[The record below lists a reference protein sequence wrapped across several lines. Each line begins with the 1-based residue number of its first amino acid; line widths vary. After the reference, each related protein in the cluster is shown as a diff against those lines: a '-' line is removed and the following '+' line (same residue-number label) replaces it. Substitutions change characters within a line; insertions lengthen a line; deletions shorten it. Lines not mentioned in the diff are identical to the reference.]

1 MNPLSKRLVLI
12 SHPLPEGVALDALR
26 ARYPELDVVHMPFR
40 LDPAANR
47 AFATQPAD
55 SLHAWTKSFP
65 AAFLEKLARAEVAYG
80 LMYPVDLVQRAP
92 NLRWLCNVLSGSD
105 HLKPLGLAGSNI
117 TVTCSKGV
125 SAKPIAEWAVTQ
137 LLVLFKRVLQ
147 RLQNQREHQW
157 RKLQFPNLQ
166 DCTVGVI
173 GLGEIGTE
181 VAKFSK
187 AMGMRVLAT
196 RRRPPEGVLPP
207 NVDALYPIAQL
218 HSMLGQCDAVV
229 LATALTE
236 DTSNLMGAA
245 EFAAMK
251 RGAFVVNVSRGAILD
266 EEAFAQAVCG
276 GQLGGGALDVFVEE
290 PLPADSPLWDLPN
303 VLISPHNTQGAN
315 DQPGK
320 VYARFVDNLGLY
332 MRGEPLQYQVN
343 PALGY

>member
-1 MNPLSKRLVLI
+1 VSKRLVLI
-12 SHPLPEGVALDALR
+12 SHPLPEGADLESLR
-26 ARYPELDVVHMPFR
+26 AQYPELDVVHMPFR

-47 AFATQPAD
+47 AFSTQPAD

-65 AAFLEKLARAEVAYG
+65 AAFLEQLAQAEVAYG

-117 TVTCSKGV
+117 TVTCSRGV
-125 SAKPIAEWAVTQ
+125 SATPIAEFVVTQ

-157 RKLQFPNLQ
+157 RKMEFPNLQ
-166 DCTVGVI
+166 ECTVGVI
-173 GLGEIGTE
+173 GLGEIGAE
-181 VAKFSK
+181 VARLSR

-196 RRRPPEGVLPP
+196 RRRPPEGALPP
-207 NVDALYPIAQL
+207 NVDTLYPIAQL
-218 HSMLGQCDAVV
+218 HAMLGQCDAVV
-229 LATALTE
+229 LAAALTE
-236 DTSNLMGAA
+236 DTNKLLGAG
-245 EFAAMK
+245 EFAVMK

-266 EEAFAQAVCG
+266 EEAFAQAVRS

-303 VLISPHNTQGAN
+303 VLISAHNTQGAN
-315 DQPGK
+315 DQPSK
-320 VYARFVDNLGLY
+320 VYARFVDNLGRY
-332 MRGEPLQYQVN
+332 MRGEPLRYQVN
-343 PALGY
+343 LELGY

>member
-1 MNPLSKRLVLI
+1 MSKRLVLI
-12 SHPLPEGVALDALR
+12 SHPLPEGADLEALR
-26 ARYPELDVVHMPFR
+26 TRYPELDVVHMPIR

-47 AFATQPAD
+47 AFATQPAET
-55 SLHAWTKSFP
+55 LQVWTKSFP
-65 AAFLEKLARAEVAYG
+65 AAFLEKLAQAEVAYG

-92 NLRWLCNVLSGSD
+92 RLRWLCNVLSGSD
-105 HLKPLGLAGSNI
+105 HLKPLGLADSNI

-125 SAKPIAEWAVTQ
+125 SAIPIAEFAVTQ
-137 LLVLFKRVLQ
+137 LLVLLKRVVQ

-173 GLGEIGTE
+173 GLGEIGAE
-181 VAKFSK
+181 VARLSR

-196 RRRPPEGVLPP
+196 RRRPPEGALPP
-207 NVDALYPIAQL
+207 NVDALYPIDQL
-218 HSMLGQCDAVV
+218 QTMLARCDAVV

-236 DTSNLMGAA
+236 DTSNLLGAA

-251 RGAFVVNVSRGAILD
+251 RGAFVVNVSRGAVLD
-266 EEAFAQAVCG
+266 EAAFAEAVRS

-320 VYARFVDNLGLY
+320 VYARFVDNLGRY

-343 PALGY
+343 TALGY